1 MNGCNKKQY
10 RPTVDETKVPCST
23 YMSTDC
29 IYPGDK
35 VRVESL
41 GLSPNC
47 DMSDVLNAGINTI
60 GTHVRRARYFRVV
73 YSRPILFFVATVHH
87 QTSSSVPLSP
97 PLPPALTSSFIIFF
111 KSRTSRG
118 YKSICLSLDAYY
130 SV

>member
-10 RPTVDETKVPCST
+10 RPTVDDTKVPCST

-47 DMSDVLNAGINTI
+47 DMSDTLNAMI
-60 GTHVRRARYFRVV
+60 
-73 YSRPILFFVATVHH
+73 
-87 QTSSSVPLSP
+87 
-97 PLPPALTSSFIIFF
+97 
-111 KSRTSRG
+111 
-118 YKSICLSLDAYY
+118 
-130 SV
+130 